1 MFVCLLA
8 LVTKDFWW
16 LSGPLL
22 ALAVHLKT
30 YPAPW
35 ALTIWLYLAGKQN
48 RWVMIHKLWVIHRKL
63 WFKNFNRSKTALEFG
78 WNMLWNRFIYF
89 IFNFYL
95 FILLLL
101 RRRISRTCSS
111 SPFNSSRYP
120 PQLFRKFNH
129 TYTRVKGRLLSSKN
143 LLSSRNHNILS
154 KPF

>member
-1 MFVCLLA
+1 M
-8 LVTKDFWW
+8 
-16 LSGPLL
+16 

-48 RWVMIHKLWVIHRKL
+48 RSATFIKLFQKYFC
-63 WFKNFNRSKTALEFG
+63 FKNFNRSKTALEFG

-89 IFNFYL
+89 IRNFYL

-101 RRRISRTCSS
+101 RRRVFRTRSS
-111 SPFNSSRYP
+111 SSSYSSRYP

-129 TYTRVKGRLLSSKN
+129 IYTRVKGRLLISKN
-143 LLSSRNHNILS
+143 LLSSSNHNILP
-154 KPF
+154 KRF